1 MKWLVDAQLPKRL
14 SERLNLL
21 GQDSVHTL
29 ELARGN
35 RSTDAEIA
43 ALADEND
50 RIVVS
55 KDRDFLDSHIVN
67 GLPKK
72 LLWVTLGNISN
83 NDLLEL
89 IEQNLMQLAAAF
101 GESDCIELTSAGIRI
116 YK

>member
-21 GQDSVHTL
+21 GHDSVHTL
-29 ELARGN
+29 ELVRGN
-35 RSTDAEIA
+35 RSTDSEIA

-67 GLPKK
+67 GVPRK

-83 NDLLEL
+83 NDLLDL
-89 IEQNLMQLAAAF
+89 IEQNLMQLAVAF
-101 GESDCIELTSAGIRI
+101 GESDCIELTLTGIRI